1 MAEAAVSEQVC
12 DVLATVCR
20 DSWLVQFGQ
29 PAHPLQEGGVRVVE
43 GRVHRVGH
51 GEGQVVPVQL
61 GKGGVQCCPSPQLAG
76 KGICLVLEPADHLD
90 DHKLHQLH
98 MCVGWGVV
106 IVILRIPLKP
116 CV

>member
-1 MAEAAVSEQVC
+1 MQHCSMAEAAVSDQVR
-12 DVLATVCR
+12 VCR

-51 GEGQVVPVQL
+51 GERQVVPVQL
-61 GKGGVQCCPSPQLAG
+61 GEGGVQCSPSPQLAG
-76 KGICLVLEPADHLD
+76 KGICLVLEPADHLN

-98 MCVGWGVV
+98 NHVCVGWGG
-106 IVILRIPLKP
+106 LLL
-116 CV
+116 